1 MAKSVFWSWQ
11 SDQPPRETRSLIRD
25 ALIAALDRIAV
36 DLEEADRPEIDH
48 DTKDVPGSPDIV
60 ASILAKIETAAV
72 FIADVTPIAV
82 TDGGKHVANPNVLI
96 ELGYAKRALG
106 TECVITA
113 WNTALTNAKPEDLP
127 FDMRHRR
134 GPVAFHLPINAPTAE
149 LRKVRTEVSTE
160 LERRIRASLQV
171 AGQVA
176 IERNDWRDSEPDIP
190 GIWKGGGT
198 PLPVNLGYGESTK
211 IRPEGAPF
219 GFARLLPTVW
229 ACAENWTEIIERPT
243 GHPLPL
249 GRCSGMDY
257 GPTTG
262 GFLIFRSSE
271 TVRNSGVT
279 PTATRWFKETGEL
292 WGVASSFFN
301 AGSSNSVFAT
311 NYAIQRWTGWITE
324 NVRVAMALGGT
335 GPWRLRLGAEGL
347 SDTTWPNRFGH
358 DGDAFALESRVE
370 REITLS
376 EINDD
381 TVATAVREVFNA
393 MAESYGFPPMT
404 ETQFESFTRE

>member
-1 MAKSVFWSWQ
+1 MAQTVFWSWQ
-11 SDQPPRETRSLIRD
+11 SDQPPRETRNLIRD

-72 FIADVTPIAV
+72 FVADVTPLVV

-106 TECVITA
+106 TERVITA

-134 GPVAFHLPINAPTAE
+134 GPVAFHLPIDAPTAE
-149 LRKVRTEVSTE
+149 LRKVRTEVSSE

-171 AGQVA
+171 AGPAA
-176 IERNDWRDSEPDIP
+176 IELNDWKDSEPDKP
-190 GIWKGGGT
+190 GIWKGGGA
-198 PLPVNLGYGESTK
+198 PLPVNLGYGEGTK
-211 IRPEGAPF
+211 IQPEGAPF
-219 GFARLLPTVW
+219 GFARLLPSTW
-229 ACAENWTEIIERPT
+229 NCAENWAEIIDSPT

-262 GFLIFRSSE
+262 GFLIFRSSD
-271 TVRNSGVT
+271 TVRESGVT
-279 PTATRWFKETGEL
+279 PTATRWFRDTGEL
-292 WGVASSFFN
+292 WGVASSFFSR
-301 AGSSNSVFAT
+301 GGDSQVFAT
-311 NYAIQRWTGWITE
+311 QYAIQHWSAWITG
-324 NVRVAMALGGT
+324 NARVAAALGAK

-347 SDTTWPNRFGH
+347 SETSWPNRFGH
-358 DGDAFALESRVE
+358 GGDNPALETRVE
-370 REITLS
+370 REITLD

-381 TVATAVREVFNA
+381 TVSAAVRAVFNC
-393 MAESYGFPPMT
+393 MAEAYGLPPLS
-404 ETQFESFTRE
+404 EAQFKNFAQQ